1 MNQEELNKY
10 YLNNLLE
17 KLALQKKT
25 IFLLGDFNINLSE
38 YENHNPTN
46 EYLDSFYNIYCSLL
60 ELAAILKL

>member
-10 YLNNLLE
+10 YLNNLFE

-25 IFLLGDFNINLSE
+25 IFLLGDFNIDLSE
-38 YENHNPTN
+38 YENHNPTH
-46 EYLDSFYNIYCSLL
+46 EYLDSFYNIYCSLR

>member
-17 KLALQKKT
+17 KLALQKKI

-46 EYLDSFYNIYCSLL
+46 EYLDSF
-60 ELAAILKL
+60 